1 MKVDGP
7 PDRFLVGLAV
17 LSLLDEVA
25 GDTALVCLVDDA
37 QWLDQ
42 VSAQT
47 LAFVAR
53 RLLAERI
60 ALVFAARAPG
70 DTDELAGLPELVVG
84 GLGDNDARALLDS
97 VIQGPVDE
105 RVRDRIVAETR
116 GNPLALTELTSALT
130 PAELAGGFGLPDAR
144 PLTSRIEQS
153 YVRRLHSLP
162 ADAQLLVLTAAAE
175 PLGDATLLW
184 RAADRLGITAGAA
197 PPAADAGLIEIGA
210 RVRFPH
216 PLVRSAAYR
225 AASPAERQRVHG
237 ALADATDRVLDPDRC
252 AWHRALAAT
261 MPDEEVASELER
273 SAGRAQARGGLAA
286 AAAFLQRAA
295 DLTPDPARRAARALT
310 AAQAMHVAGAPGVA
324 ADLLTTV
331 QPGVVDDL
339 QFARAELL
347 RARLAFASSRGSD
360 APPLLLKAA
369 RQLEALDAK
378 LARETYLDAISAAI
392 FAGRLALGAGLREVA
407 EAVREAP
414 APRRRRPPTPPTCCW
429 TASRAS
435 SRSATRMAPRS

>member
-1 MKVDGP
+1 MELAFAGLHQLCAPMLDRLGRLPDPQRDALSAAFGLKVDGP

-37 QWLDQ
+37 EWLDQ

-162 ADAQLLVLTAAAE
+162 ADAELLVLTAAAE

-252 AWHRALAAT
+252 AWHRA
-261 MPDEEVASELER
+261 
-273 SAGRAQARGGLAA
+273 ARG
-286 AAAFLQRAA
+286 
-295 DLTPDPARRAARALT
+295 DHARRRGRVRARALGGSRP
-310 AAQAMHVAGAPGVA
+310 GARRPGGSRRVPA
-324 ADLLTTV
+324 TRRRPHARSGATR
-331 QPGVVDDL
+331 G
-339 QFARAELL
+339 ARADGGAGDARRR
-347 RARLAFASSRGSD
+347 RARRRG
-360 APPLLLKAA
+360 
-369 RQLEALDAK
+369 R
-378 LARETYLDAISAAI
+378 SADDGP
-392 FAGRLALGAGLREVA
+392 AG
-407 EAVREAP
+407 
-414 APRRRRPPTPPTCCW
+414 RRRRPPV
-429 TASRAS
+429 RARS
-435 SRSATRMAPRS
+435 SCARDSRSPRAAGATLPHCC